1 MLTLRSTINFGKI
14 AYCGKR
20 KVNLVEVE
28 VELENY
34 PTKPVFTASAIV
46 WNQSKTDTI
55 RAGQCLDALVPYF
68 KDNELFIRNY

>member
-1 MLTLRSTINFGKI
+1 MSTLKRTINFGKI

-34 PTKPVFTASAIV
+34 YK
-46 WNQSKTDTI
+46 
-55 RAGQCLDALVPYF
+55 
-68 KDNELFIRNY
+68 